1 MDAVA
6 TVASSRHVNGQGR
19 RCTCDSS
26 IVAVVVVVEVQGA
39 QRACALLLSMTDI
52 HEPDLSPHGL
62 EARRGELQ
70 LFRVQ
75 DVQAA
80 RRTDGGMERR
90 LQRKLV
96 VALNNVMGRPV
107 QDEMTAVADV
117 ADHG

>member
-19 RCTCDSS
+19 RCTCDS
-26 IVAVVVVVEVQGA
+26 IVAVVVEVQGA
-39 QRACALLLSMTDI
+39 QRACALLLSMTEI

-62 EARRGELQ
+62 EARRGGLQ

-75 DVQAA
+75 DVQAT

>member
-6 TVASSRHVNGQGR
+6 TVESSRHVNGQGR